1 MLSFCVTRSCLP
13 VVPSSNRTKM
23 RNIKLF
29 GLWIK
34 QKLLLPHI
42 QNQPTNQPHNH
53 HHLPPP
59 LLLLKSSSTT
69 AVVLPNKNTQS
80 CLWWWS
86 ISLWLIDWLNDG
98 CISMHI
104 LNVVC
109 LLLLLPMSK
118 WNRKL
123 YDMIW
128 WWFSIHPCYRC
139 YLSIKSWCC
148 YVFLKKKT
156 IFQLLF
162 VVVVL
167 VSPLKQ
173 TPFTVLR
180 LSHLPLKN
188 IYIFCLL
195 LNKKNENL
203 IFLKTKIELPAHFWW
218 NNTTFSNTFNSGI
231 QHLNIVVDFCLFLNE
246 KTKLTRNNWS
256 NKRQI
261 MQHNRIKFANTMHKQ
276 QMIHWKKINQISMRK
291 MWTPSCLLKRDDS
304 ETDSLFVVCVCVRIC
319 YWVPTLQRENQLVF
333 F

>member
-1 MLSFCVTRSCLP
+1 MHIYNNFSWIVSKKQQTIFLIKQFYFIFSLPFHNTKIRYWSCVCVNMLSFCVTRSCLP

-109 LLLLLPMSK
+109 LLLLPMSK

-148 YVFLKKKT
+148 YVFLKK
-156 IFQLLF
+156 
-162 VVVVL
+162 
-167 VSPLKQ
+167 
-173 TPFTVLR
+173 
-180 LSHLPLKN
+180 
-188 IYIFCLL
+188 
-195 LNKKNENL
+195 
-203 IFLKTKIELPAHFWW
+203 
-218 NNTTFSNTFNSGI
+218 NNF
-231 QHLNIVVDFCLFLNE
+231 
-246 KTKLTRNNWS
+246 
-256 NKRQI
+256 
-261 MQHNRIKFANTMHKQ
+261 
-276 QMIHWKKINQISMRK
+276 
-291 MWTPSCLLKRDDS
+291 
-304 ETDSLFVVCVCVRIC
+304 
-319 YWVPTLQRENQLVF
+319 
-333 F
+333 